1 MKNINNYILESTT
14 SNKSIQ
20 DYGKSWTTEHIP
32 EDFNQ
37 MMMFF
42 LKGVRE
48 GLEENK
54 KYYSDNKTMLDYIE
68 DSIKEIEE
76 MQQINKKY

>member
-1 MKNINNYILESTT
+1 MKNINNYITESVT
-14 SNKSIQ
+14 SVKSIQ
-20 DYGKSWTTEHIP
+20 DYGKSWTTEHYP

-54 KYYSDNKTMLDYIE
+54 KYYSDNNVLLDYIE
-68 DSIKEIEE
+68 DGIKEIEE
-76 MQQINKKY
+76 MQKINSKH